1 MHQRNYVRQP
11 EVRNKSYSETRHTRF
26 IFISQSHA
34 LHFLLLLSSKSQL
47 PLSET
52 IIKRTNR
59 FGQNLKFPMSISEKQ
74 ASSSIIAARDVD
86 PLLRDLN
93 DKKQSFRRNVVSL
106 ASELKEL
113 RSRLA
118 SQEQSYVKETQ
129 TRQEAETNAKI
140 MELEISKLQKKL
152 EEKNEQLQASTSSAQ
167 KHIKELD
174 DLRTQLVV
182 TKATADS
189 SAASAQSAH
198 FQCLELQKEL
208 DEKNSS
214 LREHEERVVRLSE
227 QLDNLQK
234 DLQAREFSQ
243 KQLRD
248 EVFRIERD
256 IMEALAKAGENKD
269 CELRKILDEVSPK
282 NVEKMNKLLVIKDD
296 EIVKLKDEMKIM
308 SAHWKHKTK
317 ELESQLEKQRRADQD
332 LKKRVLKLEFCLQ
345 EARSQTR
352 KLQRMGERRDKAI
365 KELRD
370 QLAGKQQKVVD
381 AEKQNQNFWDS
392 SGFKIVVSMSMLV
405 LVVFSKR

>member
-1 MHQRNYVRQP
+1 
-11 EVRNKSYSETRHTRF
+11 
-26 IFISQSHA
+26 
-34 LHFLLLLSSKSQL
+34 
-47 PLSET
+47 
-52 IIKRTNR
+52 
-59 FGQNLKFPMSISEKQ
+59 MSISEKQ
-74 ASSSIIAARDVD
+74 ASSSIVTRDVD

-140 MELEISKLQKKL
+140 MELEISKLQKNL

-182 TKATADS
+182 TRATADS
-189 SAASAQSAH
+189 SAAAAQSAQ

-214 LREHEERVVRLSE
+214 LREHEERVVRLGE

-248 EVFRIERD
+248 EVFRIEHD
-256 IMEALAKAGENKD
+256 ILEALAKAGENKD

-381 AEKQNQNFWDS
+381 ADKQNQNFWDS
-392 SGFKIVVSMSMLV
+392 SGFKIVVSMSMVV